1 MKRNLFA
8 VFALLWL
15 CQMQTPAIAEDQPWP
30 GTTMEQ
36 APGLEDYL
44 AEIVLRPIGA
54 ISNIV
59 GLGLFVAASPITMLA
74 SIQEPHDAVAN
85 SFNGFVLAPYRYTFR
100 RPIGEYRFRVNTEE
114 IVPLCSQEQGMSAA
128 VDEQPGM

>member
-8 VFALLWL
+8 VFAVLMLSL
-15 CQMQTPAIAEDQPWP
+15 VQSPAVAEDQPWP
-30 GTTMEQ
+30 GTTKEQ

-44 AEIVLRPIGA
+44 AEIVLRPLGA

-74 SIQEPHDAVAN
+74 SIEEPHDAVAN

-100 RPIGEYRFRVNTEE
+100 RPIGEYRFRVNAKEA
-114 IVPLCSQEQGMSAA
+114 VPLNPQE
-128 VDEQPGM
+128 

>member
-8 VFALLWL
+8 VLAVLLL
-15 CQMQTPAIAEDQPWP
+15 CQMQSLAASEDQPWP
-30 GTTMEQ
+30 GTTTEQ

-44 AEIVLRPIGA
+44 AEIVLRPFGA

-59 GLGLFVAASPITMLA
+59 GLGLFVAASPITILA
-74 SIQEPHDAVAN
+74 SIEAPHDAVAN

-100 RPIGEYRFRVNTEE
+100 RPIGEYRFRVNSEE
-114 IVPLCSQEQGMSAA
+114 TVPSKPQEKAMSAA
-128 VDEQPGM
+128 AAELPNM